1 MADKHCAGSKRKASE
16 LITALQKRLA
26 DTRIRIE
33 GPWKTQ
39 APLFPPAFAE
49 PAEPEAEDPVE
60 VVDDGPAPAPVEKP
74 AVYMPQVRALPAA
87 PGVLAPPRALSD
99 ASALQE
105 TNPQQQKGRGLT
117 IKYVKVPAPRR
128 ATVTRP

>member
-1 MADKHCAGSKRKASE
+1 LLRESARRARGWLTTRCAGSKRKASE

-33 GPWKTQ
+33 GPWKAQ

-49 PAEPEAEDPVE
+49 PAAPETEDPVE

-74 AVYMPQVRALPAA
+74 AVYMPQVRAWACWLR
-87 PGVLAPPRALSD
+87 PGV
-99 ASALQE
+99 
-105 TNPQQQKGRGLT
+105 
-117 IKYVKVPAPRR
+117 V
-128 ATVTRP
+128 